1 MGSLEKVGDLRGQRS
16 TVGMC
21 CHTPGRSSIL
31 RRLGMEWHQ
40 AEEASKSLLILDTIA
55 WGLRQ
60 AGRRLWRDKLCAGV
74 STSRP
79 EQME

>member
-1 MGSLEKVGDLRGQRS
+1 
-16 TVGMC
+16 
-21 CHTPGRSSIL
+21 
-31 RRLGMEWHQ
+31 MEWHQ